1 MVLTSWTSGWKRVF
15 AAPAIA
21 AGVFLMTAL
30 IGVLG
35 YAGRNIEHRFDRVD
49 QRLDRF
55 EDRFDRL
62 EAKIDGR
69 FDRLEARVDGHD
81 RDVTALTRRGLGDQ

>member
-1 MVLTSWTSGWKRVF
+1 MNDAQTWTALV
-15 AAPAIA
+15 
-21 AGVFLMTAL
+21 VLMTAL

-35 YAGRNIEHRFDRVD
+35 YAARNIEHRFDRVD
-49 QRLDRF
+49 QRLDRVEDRFDRF

-69 FDRLEARVDGHD
+69 FDRLEARVDGLD

>member
-1 MVLTSWTSGWKRVF
+1 MDPPALRTYGHGMNDAQTWT
-15 AAPAIA
+15 AL
-21 AGVFLMTAL
+21 VFLMTAL

-69 FDRLEARVDGHD
+69 FDRLEARVDGLD